1 MENSQIVREGKLGF
15 FGIIK
20 ESLRIPFKNPNFI
33 IFAFLTSLPL
43 FCFSSVY
50 EIIFQKTIIETRYI
64 IQETITPDNPYG
76 NFEYSYEALLNFE
89 KWIGKISRKFLL
101 LVLFYLGILHF
112 LDLLNTVAVV
122 EITSLIYKE
131 EKAMNLKAMFSRF
144 INETRLKGPLIT
156 SIYVLLLASLISFGL
171 VSLLPYILIGYTAFF
186 FTVPF
191 LVLYISLLIKYIDW
205 SAIWDMGIVISVLEE
220 KQGDVAIIASSY
232 LSRGSRLYGFFLM
245 LVFFGWRVALRLSLL
260 YAGFKTGGGEVMR
273 TVLQSGFICFGV
285 VLKWV
290 IFVVYFYDCKK
301 QSLEGKIDAEE
312 GIRRVEQ

>member
-144 INETRLKGPLIT
+144 INETRLK
-156 SIYVLLLASLISFGL
+156 
-171 VSLLPYILIGYTAFF
+171 
-186 FTVPF
+186 
-191 LVLYISLLIKYIDW
+191 DW